1 MRRALIVED
10 DQSIGPLLVQL
21 IRRLWPQAVVE
32 HCVDGR
38 SALDAWRRHGGADLV
53 LLDWGLPDT
62 TGTALLKTIRAT
74 GRKAVCVMVSGHAD
88 RDRIIEARRLQA
100 DAYIVKP
107 FRAAE
112 MMARLREVVD
122 ASGAVTAVTAAN
134 DDLEA
139 LPAFVSRMLEH
150 ELLGVPLD
158 PALAEALEGMADL
171 DAEAR
176 LKLMRR
182 CQFEPALVGPL
193 LGLANSSPYNDGSV
207 LIETPASALERVGS
221 TVLVNIAVTAALHA
235 GSALDAEVLVAHE
248 RRLRQESLALV
259 RLLNVLGRALRVDVA
274 GCRAAA
280 MLTRLGE
287 LALLVLQQRWVDLG
301 GRLDPSA
308 CERLLAG
315 CAAETGHQ
323 LKVQWGIPT
332 ALQMRIGAVYQLP
345 SGTVHRDTILMRI
358 VGLVH
363 GERDGDELNRLLSR
377 LGIEQTPQRL
387 RAQAAELG
395 D

>member
-21 IRRLWPQAVVE
+21 VRRLWPQAAVE

-38 SALDAWRRHGGADLV
+38 SALDAWQRHGGADLV

-74 GRKAVCVMVSGHAD
+74 GHKVVCVMVSGHAD
-88 RDRIIEARRLQA
+88 RDRIIEARRFQA

-112 MMARLREVVD
+112 VMARLREVVD
-122 ASGAVTAVTAAN
+122 ASGAVTAAN
-134 DDLEA
+134 DDLDA
-139 LPAFVSRMLEH
+139 LPEFVTRMLEH
-150 ELLGVPLD
+150 ESLGVPLD

-207 LIETPASALERVGS
+207 LIETPARALERVGS
-221 TVLVNIAVTAALHA
+221 AVLVNIAVTAALHS
-235 GSALDAEVLVAHE
+235 GSALVAEVLVAHE
-248 RRLRQESLALV
+248 RRLRQEALALM
-259 RLLNVLGRALRVDVA
+259 RLLNVLGRVLRVDVA

-301 GRLDPSA
+301 GRLDPSE
-308 CERLLAG
+308 CERLLVAR
-315 CAAETGHQ
+315 AAETGHQ

-345 SGTVHRDTILMRI
+345 SGTVHRDAILMRI
-358 VGLVH
+358 AGLVH

-377 LGIEQTPQRL
+377 LGIEQSPQRL